1 MTFLICHKTAE
12 RIASRPSQS
21 TGSSDQVV
29 TPRQPVPNNPKVRNG
44 PCGQASADGG
54 FHEPGTAINRW
65 CVGADVLV
73 NVTVV
78 VTLAG

>member
-1 MTFLICHKTAE
+1 MAFLVCYKTTAE
-12 RIASRPSQS
+12 RLASRPSQS
-21 TGSSDQVV
+21 TRSDQVV
-29 TPRQPVPNNPKVRNG
+29 TPRQPVPNNPKVRHG
-44 PCGQASADGG
+44 QWGQASADG

-73 NVTVV
+73 NIIIV